1 MIILPKRKYL
11 LKRFKTMV
19 FSMQISSKSS
29 SSGVKNESENSI
41 EGIDNEDIDQ
51 KSKGILSR
59 FFNGKE

>member
-1 MIILPKRKYL
+1 
-11 LKRFKTMV
+11 MV

-51 KSKGILSR
+51 KSKGVLLR